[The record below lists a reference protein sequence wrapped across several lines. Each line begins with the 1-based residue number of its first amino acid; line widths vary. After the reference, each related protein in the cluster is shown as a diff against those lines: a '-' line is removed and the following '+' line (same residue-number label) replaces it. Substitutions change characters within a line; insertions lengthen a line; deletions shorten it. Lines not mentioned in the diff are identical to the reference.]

1 MTNRLEDSQH
11 SHNLKPTQTHA
22 GTNQKS
28 HFRQLESSQQRVRLV
43 ENIADPDVM
52 QQYVDYMILDPSQ
65 SSVRMQT
72 PLLDPYT
79 YRQVGPGHFTSDDSV
94 IYFISA

>member
-1 MTNRLEDSQH
+1 MC
-11 SHNLKPTQTHA
+11 A

-28 HFRQLESSQQRVRLV
+28 HFRQLEPSQQRVRLV

-79 YRQVGPGHFTSDDSV
+79 YRQVGPGHFKTYYFILLLILLLF
-94 IYFISA
+94 IYFFYFCLNIIYFCQ